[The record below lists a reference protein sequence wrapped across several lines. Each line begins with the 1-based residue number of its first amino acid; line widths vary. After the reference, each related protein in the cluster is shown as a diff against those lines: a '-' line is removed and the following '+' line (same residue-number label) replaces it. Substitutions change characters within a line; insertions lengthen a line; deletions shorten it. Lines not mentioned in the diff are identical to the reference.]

1 MTIISALSQSRSK
14 QEELLLELNLLQK
27 RQTEPMGE
35 IRTLENVNN
44 VLGIDNKAVERN
56 AGRQPDIYPGL
67 QEGTSQK
74 V

>member
-1 MTIISALSQSRSK
+1 MGVII
-14 QEELLLELNLLQK
+14 
-27 RQTEPMGE
+27 
-35 IRTLENVNN
+35 TLENVNN